1 MNNLQTDKEKL
12 ESYTK
17 KTLHKFQDKYMV
29 AISHCK
35 AQIAEK
41 NDKIDYLEVCCCWC
55 FVLSVVDIVGV
66 GDIVDDGVGGV
77 GDIAVAG
84 DGVVWY
90 RCTYC
95 CCCCRY

>member
-1 MNNLQTDKEKL
+1 MIRRVYVHVVFCLNLFLPPPFFFPSPQRRQVNNLQTDKEKL

-41 NDKIDYLEVCCCWC
+41 NEKIDYLEVCTTL
-55 FVLSVVDIVGV
+55 VLTLSH
-66 GDIVDDGVGGV
+66 
-77 GDIAVAG
+77 
-84 DGVVWY
+84 
-90 RCTYC
+90 
-95 CCCCRY
+95 

>member
-1 MNNLQTDKEKL
+1 QVNNLQTDKEKL

-41 NDKIDYLEVCCCWC
+41 NEKIDYLEV
-55 FVLSVVDIVGV
+55 
-66 GDIVDDGVGGV
+66 
-77 GDIAVAG
+77 
-84 DGVVWY
+84 
-90 RCTYC
+90 R
-95 CCCCRY
+95 

>member
-1 MNNLQTDKEKL
+1 MVCFVHARWEPPLQLTTNPQVNNLQTDKEKL

-41 NDKIDYLEVCCCWC
+41 NEKIDYLEVP
-55 FVLSVVDIVGV
+55 LPSVRF
-66 GDIVDDGVGGV
+66 GGHV
-77 GDIAVAG
+77 IEGHSYPARINEKGA
-84 DGVVWY
+84 
-90 RCTYC
+90 
-95 CCCCRY
+95 

>member
-1 MNNLQTDKEKL
+1 MIRVDCRFQVNNLQTDKEKL

-41 NDKIDYLEVCCCWC
+41 NEKIDYLEVC
-55 FVLSVVDIVGV
+55 SVV
-66 GDIVDDGVGGV
+66 
-77 GDIAVAG
+77 VA
-84 DGVVWY
+84 
-90 RCTYC
+90 RPFEARSKQ
-95 CCCCRY
+95 CRSLRRLRS